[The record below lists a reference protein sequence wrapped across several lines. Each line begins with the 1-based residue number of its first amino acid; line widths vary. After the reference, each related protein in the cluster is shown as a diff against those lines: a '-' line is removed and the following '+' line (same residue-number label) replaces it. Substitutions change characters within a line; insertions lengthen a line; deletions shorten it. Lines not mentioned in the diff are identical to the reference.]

1 MFRVTS
7 SHNCVS
13 ILVCGNDSAI
23 GCGDSTASGGSK
35 MTFAGLPI
43 GCIMAAPVG
52 LSIVGAGVGDA
63 AAVTTTV

>member
-1 MFRVTS
+1 M
-7 SHNCVS
+7 NA
-13 ILVCGNDSAI
+13 SAI